1 MTAPPAVPDDQ
12 LRHSDPVLGREKGH
26 EVPLD
31 LHRIGLLGPLESLG
45 QPQDMGIDGDAGHS
59 EGLAEDHV
67 GGLAADT
74 GQAHEVVEVLGYLPA
89 EAVAQHLT
97 DAKQRGGLVPEEAG
111 RGDDALKVGTVSGSQ
126 SGRGWVGG
134 KELRGDPVDPL
145 IGALSAQNSG
155 HQQLKGGGEVQLAAD
170 VGVLLGQ
177 TREDGSGPF
186 PESRVIAHPL
196 RIGAATPRRFTPN
209 SFIRHNA
216 AVDDVLMQAPL
227 FTALDPE
234 GAAALRASLVERA
247 VSKGDVVFVEGEPGD
262 RMYVILEGK
271 VKLGQ
276 TSGDGRE
283 SLLAILGPGE
293 MFGELSLFDPGQRTS
308 TATALTDA
316 VVLALSHEQLK
327 PWLAGRPEVATSL
340 LQALARRLRRT
351 NEAMADLVF
360 SDVPGRVAKALM
372 DLGEKFGEITPEG
385 LMVTH
390 DMTQEELAQLVG
402 ASRETVNKALA
413 DFAQRGWIRLES
425 RQVMILDVERL
436 GRRAR

>member
-1 MTAPPAVPDDQ
+1 M
-12 LRHSDPVLGREKGH
+12 
-26 EVPLD
+26 
-31 LHRIGLLGPLESLG
+31 
-45 QPQDMGIDGDAGHS
+45 
-59 EGLAEDHV
+59 
-67 GGLAADT
+67 
-74 GQAHEVVEVLGYLPA
+74 
-89 EAVAQHLT
+89 
-97 DAKQRGGLVPEEAG
+97 
-111 RGDDALKVGTVSGSQ
+111 DDALM
-126 SGRGWVGG
+126 
-134 KELRGDPVDPL
+134 
-145 IGALSAQNSG
+145 
-155 HQQLKGGGEVQLAAD
+155 H
-170 VGVLLGQ
+170 
-177 TREDGSGPF
+177 
-186 PESRVIAHPL
+186 
-196 RIGAATPRRFTPN
+196 
-209 SFIRHNA
+209 
-216 AVDDVLMQAPL
+216 APL
-227 FTALDPE
+227 FVALDPE
-234 GAAALRASLVERA
+234 GAAALRASLTERA
-247 VSKGDVVFVEGEPGD
+247 VSKGDVVFHEGEPGD

-276 TSGDGRE
+276 SSNDGRE

-316 VVLALSHEQLK
+316 VVLALSNEQLK
-327 PWLAGRPEVATSL
+327 PWLAGRPEVATAL

-372 DLGEKFGEITPEG
+372 DLGEKFGEITTEG

-390 DMTQEELAQLVG
+390 DMTQEEIAQLVG